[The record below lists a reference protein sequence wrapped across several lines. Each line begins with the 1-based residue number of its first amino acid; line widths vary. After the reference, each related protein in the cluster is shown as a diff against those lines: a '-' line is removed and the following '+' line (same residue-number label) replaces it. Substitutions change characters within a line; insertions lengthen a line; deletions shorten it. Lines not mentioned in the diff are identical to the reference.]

1 MLTQI
6 LNYKSEIQQHLLV
19 VVFFLGFIFYSLY
32 NQLGLNLW
40 ILLLLLILC
49 VFSVYLLM
57 KNQAKNRQMVSVQI
71 IEKANKYKI
80 VKRKTV
86 WIVFPFL
93 LYTILTLL
101 HFYVVY
107 LGTGDYMPMV
117 YDYGLGGLLALVF
130 NIYIF
135 NNWQIGISDDGIIIG
150 SRFDAKLIQWK
161 NIVSV
166 DYQGSEINIVLK
178 NTSIQRITLVNLEQQ
193 LEIQKLLK
201 YKVL

>member
-40 ILLLLLILC
+40 ILLLLLIFC
-49 VFSVYLLM
+49 VLSVYLLM
-57 KNQAKNRQMVSVQI
+57 KNQTKNRQMVSVQL
-71 IEKANKYKI
+71 IEKANKYKV
-80 VKRKTV
+80 VKRKIA

-101 HFYVVY
+101 HFYIVY

-117 YDYGLGGLLALVF
+117 YDYGFGGLLALVF

-135 NNWQIGISDDGIIIG
+135 NNWKIGISDDGIIIG